1 MQNVSRAYKESM
13 RGHIRN
19 RGYIRATIGIFNQEA
34 QKALVVNDAESPLLY
49 LSNKETAFAG
59 VAPER
64 IYATAEQDFSK
75 LDGTRYF
82 APKEDSGYD
91 IYNNGLISE
100 DILGDIYIDFG
111 SESFDIKGLTID
123 FGEFYPTEFV
133 IETNAATRMYSEVD
147 RGLWT
152 TEDAWNNVSF
162 FRIIPLSMVNG
173 QGRLRIYRFSCGL
186 TNTFY
191 NDKVQNFSSKEYVST
206 ISETVPSHDTTLTV
220 FNYDMYYSPDNPESA
235 LAYMELGQEVRVSFG
250 YDVNNQGKIEWLPEK
265 KSYLKTW
272 KANESTATFTSV
284 DIFDMIGNDAY
295 YVKGRYNPD
304 GTSLYDIA
312 VDVLEDLGVI
322 DYFVDTSLKNIPI
335 VNPMPVVKHSAA
347 LQIIANAGRCV
358 LKEGRSGQIQIVA
371 SYIPDMWSSANNEAS
386 WSHAE
391 NVLKNDVK
399 DGYANASMDFSTV
412 DGTLL
417 FMPDN
422 PEEYSNT
429 GYISESMWIENK
441 DAEVVQRLGF
451 RLGSKPIK
459 FPLGGYWLG
468 EIPEIT
474 ITMEATYT
482 AFGLSIN
489 FRNTAPKMFHITTYH
504 EDASLQF
511 VSVENPDLQWH
522 TDETFVEFDRM
533 VITFDKGYPN
543 SRVFVDNIMVGDNTD
558 YDLMRDRDLITA
570 PVATRQRK
578 VKSINVAFSVYKETI
593 EMESIASEEII
604 VPYNEYEYVSYFK
617 NPSYDYMVFINT
629 DDETQEG
636 QDTRIKVEIVESSN
650 YYAKL
655 KFTGITNKT
664 IVRYSISG
672 YKYIKEEQKY
682 IKSYNKAGEEVVWNN
697 PLVSTKEHAQ
707 MIEEWLAEYYLGDV
721 EYEVDWKGDPAVDAN
736 DLFHLETKVGTSFI
750 RSYENSITFNGRWR
764 GKMKAR
770 KVQR

>member
-34 QKALVVNDAESPLLY
+34 QKALLVNETESPLLY
-49 LSNKETAFAG
+49 ISNKEEVFSGIT
-59 VAPER
+59 PER
-64 IYATAEQDFSK
+64 IYGTAEQDFTK

-82 APKEDSGYD
+82 APEENSGYE

-111 SESFDIKGLTID
+111 GESFDIKGLTID
-123 FGEFYPTEFV
+123 FGEFYPNEFV

-162 FRIIPLSMVNG
+162 FRIHPLAMVNG

-191 NDKVQNFSSKEYVST
+191 NDKVQNYSSKEYVST
-206 ISETVPSHDTTLTV
+206 ISETVPSHDMTLTV

-235 LAYMELGQEVRVSFG
+235 LAFMEIGQEVRVAFG

-272 KANESTATFTSV
+272 KANESTATFTAV
-284 DIFDMIGNDAY
+284 DIFDMIGNDTY
-295 YVKGRYNPD
+295 YIRGRYNQD

-312 VDVLEDLGVI
+312 VDVLEDLGVD
-322 DYFVDTSLKNIPI
+322 DYFIETSLKNMLII
-335 VNPMPVVKHSAA
+335 NPMPVVKHSAA

-371 SYIPDMWSSANNEAS
+371 SYIPDMWASANNEAE
-386 WSHAE
+386 WSHIE

-399 DGYANASMDFSTV
+399 DGYANASRDFSVV

-422 PEEYSNT
+422 PGEYRNT
-429 GYISESMWIENK
+429 GYISESLWIENK

-451 RLGSKPIK
+451 RLGSRPVK
-459 FPLGGYWLG
+459 FPIGGYWLG
-468 EIPEIT
+468 EMPEIT
-474 ITMEATYT
+474 ITIEATYT

-489 FRNTAPKMFHITTYH
+489 FRNTAPQIFHITTYH
-504 EDASLQF
+504 EDTVLQF
-511 VSVENPDLQWH
+511 LRVENPDLQWH
-522 TDETFVEFDRM
+522 TDETFLEFDRM
-533 VITFDKGYPN
+533 VITFDKGHPN

-558 YDLMRDRDLITA
+558 YDLMRDRDLINA

-578 VKSINVAFSVYKETI
+578 IQRISTAYTTYRQGSQKVTV
-593 EMESIASEEII
+593 ASEKVE
-604 VPYNEYEYVSYFK
+604 VPQNDFEYTVSFK
-617 NPSYDYMVFINT
+617 KPSTGLTVALS
-629 DDETQEG
+629 G
-636 QDTRIKVEIVESSN
+636 GGLGVSAEIVESST
-650 YYAKL
+650 YYAKIRFKGVVSAVNL
-655 KFTGITNKT
+655 TYIL
-664 IVRYSISG
+664 SG
-672 YKYIKEEQKY
+672 YLYETETY
-682 IKSYNKAGEEVVWNN
+682 SYNADYNQNGEIITWSN
-697 PLVSTKEHAQ
+697 PLVGTREHAK
-707 MIEEWLAEYYLGDV
+707 ILEEWLAEFYLGDV
-721 EYEVDWKGDPAVDAN
+721 EYEIDWKGDPAVDAS
-736 DLFHLETKVGTSFI
+736 DLFHLETKVGQSFI
-750 RSYENSITFNGRWR
+750 RSYENNLMFNGRWK

-770 KVQR
+770 KVAR